1 LNTITELIYQTLRW
15 DMAIMI
21 KTLYQQFA
29 STPNI
34 FILLKR
40 VMMFLLNLQVI
51 FKFNYC
57 KAN

>member
-51 FKFNYC
+51 F
-57 KAN
+57 